1 MLIKVFFHL
10 FVFFFAFLFFFN
22 GINRFIIEFSCYSS
36 SIEYSTLLMIFR
48 HLFIFPF
55 SKKRFVSSS
64 VIYPF
69 ANYFGPIP
77 IEIPFDQNLSPDNV
91 AIGQSTK
98 VK

>member
-1 MLIKVFFHL
+1 
-10 FVFFFAFLFFFN
+10 
-22 GINRFIIEFSCYSS
+22 
-36 SIEYSTLLMIFR
+36 MIFR